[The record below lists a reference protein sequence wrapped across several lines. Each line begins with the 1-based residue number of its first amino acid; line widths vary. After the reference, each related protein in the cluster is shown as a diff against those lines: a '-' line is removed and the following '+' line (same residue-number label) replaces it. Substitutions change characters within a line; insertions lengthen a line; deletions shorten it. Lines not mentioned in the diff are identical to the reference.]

1 MVTKVD
7 RAGVQREFSLDVDWI
22 LSEED
27 RNPNYSFFKDL
38 DGIADNPR
46 LTTVKRMAEAMG
58 QDFRTMLGQ
67 YSIFDI
73 VAIFADC
80 CKESGFIPTESS
92 ATA

>member
-1 MVTKVD
+1 MVTRVD
-7 RAGVQREFSLDVDWI
+7 RSGVVKEFSLDIVWI
-22 LSEED
+22 LAEEARD
-27 RNPNYSFFKDL
+27 PDYSFFKDL

-58 QDFRTMLGQ
+58 QDFEAMLKS

-80 CKESGFIPTESS
+80 CKESGFIPSE
-92 ATA
+92 